1 MAISDITL
9 EWVAKAEEDAAVAER
24 EGRVRKNPA
33 PGAVCYH
40 AQQCIEKYLKAI
52 LQEQAEFIP
61 KIHDLPSLF
70 DQCRREHFAQLIDRE
85 GLVSLS
91 RYATHFRYPGENAEK
106 DDAKEALRLM
116 RSYRATLRDMLGL

>member
-1 MAISDITL
+1 MAISEMTL
-9 EWVAKAEEDAAVAER
+9 EWVEKAEEDAAVAER

-40 AQQCIEKYLKAI
+40 AQQCIEKYLKAV
-52 LQEQAEFIP
+52 LQQQAVLIP

-70 DQCRREHFAQLIDRE
+70 DQCRREHFAVLIDRE

-91 RYATHFRYPGENAEK
+91 RYATHFRYPGEMAESA
-106 DDAKEALRLM
+106 DAKQALLLM
-116 RSYRATLRDMLGL
+116 RRYRTAIRSMLGL

>member
-1 MAISDITL
+1 M
-9 EWVAKAEEDAAVAER
+9 
-24 EGRVRKNPA
+24 
-33 PGAVCYH
+33 
-40 AQQCIEKYLKAI
+40 
-52 LQEQAEFIP
+52 
-61 KIHDLPSLF
+61 
-70 DQCRREHFAQLIDRE
+70 IDRE